1 VTECGLL
8 ESSAQLCEQR
18 LVNASRLH
26 SACAA
31 DLSNC
36 TARAEAAHAQLAA
49 AAASAASAGNAT
61 GIAMAAAGSGS
72 GSGVGLGAADAA
84 CAAELAACKAQL
96 SEARNASAL
105 GEEEASVRLRCA
117 VCLLSH

>member
-1 VTECGLL
+1 MTECGLL

-18 LVNASRLH
+18 LVNTSRLH
-26 SACAA
+26 TACAA

-72 GSGVGLGAADAA
+72 GSGSGVGLGAADAA

-105 GEEEASVRLRCA
+105 GEEEASVRFP
-117 VCLLSH
+117 